1 MITMLSES
9 NQNSVK
15 SLRKELDEK
24 NLKLKEM
31 YKTILSCLQENNHL
45 KDEIEALKGDVEDCQ
60 SELDEKNRQ
69 LKEKNRTILDQ
80 QARLQWQA
88 DRLDCKHQSQDDDLL
103 FWVKRVNCLNK
114 ELDEKKQQLKEVW
127 DFRSIL
133 NYLDRTYFAIGL
145 LIGSFISYVLGIGEI
160 Q

>member
-31 YKTILSCLQENNHL
+31 YKTILSWLQENNHL

-60 SELDEKNRQ
+60 SELDEKTRQ
-69 LKEKNRTILDQ
+69 LKEKDRTILDQ

-88 DRLDCKHQSQDDDLL
+88 DRLDCKHQSQDDKALKREVELL
-103 FWVKRVNCLNK
+103 GG
-114 ELDEKKQQLKEVW
+114 EVRG
-127 DFRSIL
+127 FRSKLTVIWIL
-133 NYLDRTYFAIGL
+133 FSIAL
-145 LIGSFISYVLGIGEI
+145 LWYVFLNW
-160 Q
+160 